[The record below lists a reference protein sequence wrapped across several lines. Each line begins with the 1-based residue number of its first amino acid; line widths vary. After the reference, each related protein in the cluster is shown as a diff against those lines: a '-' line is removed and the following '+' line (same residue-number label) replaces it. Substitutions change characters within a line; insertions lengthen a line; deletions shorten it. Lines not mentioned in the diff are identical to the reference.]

1 MSYCNAMKFL
11 HETEKNGCFLVYIYH
26 HHNHHQLLWEHQLL
40 LFQKVVVSVCH
51 LYTLFEAVYLHVIC
65 RWISQ
70 SLIRT
75 ISRYLCSS
83 FYFHV
88 PYYNLCESHVV
99 NTVAHCWLFALQFI
113 SVLSWWCDLLCFPDT
128 IF

>member
-1 MSYCNAMKFL
+1 MKFL
-11 HETEKNGCFLVYIYH
+11 HETEKKWMLSCLYIPPP
-26 HHNHHQLLWEHQLL
+26 QPPSTAMRTSLL

-51 LYTLFEAVYLHVIC
+51 LYTLFEAVYLHLIC

-113 SVLSWWCDLLCFPDT
+113 SVLSW
-128 IF
+128 